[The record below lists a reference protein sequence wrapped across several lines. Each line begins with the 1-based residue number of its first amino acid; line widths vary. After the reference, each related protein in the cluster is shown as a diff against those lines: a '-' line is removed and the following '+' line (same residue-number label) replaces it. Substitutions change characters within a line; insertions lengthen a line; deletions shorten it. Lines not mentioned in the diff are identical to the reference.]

1 MDLICFA
8 FMQMLTKNSRHLIQS
23 IYFNLNRLV
32 YVPDEW
38 EVSRQNITLIRELG
52 NGSFGMVW
60 EGEAVGILPGV
71 ECCKVAVKVDYVSF
85 LHRKANCLA

>member
-1 MDLICFA
+1 M
-8 FMQMLTKNSRHLIQS
+8 
-23 IYFNLNRLV
+23 

-38 EVSRQNITLIRELG
+38 EVPRRDITLIRELG

-71 ECCKVAVKVDYVSF
+71 DSCKVAVKVRENYTKLMPVVIKKDNVI
-85 LHRKANCLA
+85 

>member
-1 MDLICFA
+1 MTIVYDKSCVLKC
-8 FMQMLTKNSRHLIQS
+8 
-23 IYFNLNRLV
+23 LV

-38 EVSRQNITLIRELG
+38 EVPRHNITLIRELG

-71 ECCKVAVKVDYVSF
+71 DRCKVAVKV
-85 LHRKANCLA
+85 

>member
-1 MDLICFA
+1 M
-8 FMQMLTKNSRHLIQS
+8 
-23 IYFNLNRLV
+23 

-38 EVSRQNITLIRELG
+38 EVPRHNITLIRELG

-71 ECCKVAVKVDYVSF
+71 DSCKVAVKV
-85 LHRKANCLA
+85 